1 METIEDKKI
10 IWDPQTVRAK
20 FKVWDKVAIDL
31 GYDERD
37 YWVVTDVTVRSEEV
51 TYIVNDSDVT
61 ESRMDFANEYEI
73 KHYIDKVRL

>member
-1 METIEDKKI
+1 MENI
-10 IWDPQTVRAK
+10 IWEREPLVAK
-20 FKVWDKVAIDL
+20 FKVWDKVSIELDE
-31 GYDERD
+31 DERD
-37 YWVVTDVTVRSEEV
+37 FGIVTNVTVWSDEV